1 MQDTWAD
8 GVRRVDELRPEVVL
22 VDVDLGGESGFDL
35 ARRSANTPT
44 PRVILISTHAKDD
57 FDELIEESP
66 AAGFISK
73 SELSA
78 AAIEAVLGGASG
90 SDLDATR
97 G

>member
-8 GVRRVDELRPEVVL
+8 GVRRVDGLRPEVVL

-35 ARRSANTPT
+35 ARRSANAPT